1 MKTRHKAFRHVA
13 VLNDKYQFYNTAI
26 GNIAMIT
33 SIDRESNDQFVLT
46 KNFPW
51 DSIKFLLLDFRG
63 KNSLREEIQ
72 SDKTKGKEQQG
83 FSNSKINLF
92 RESTLFPWLILII
105 EGVVDLL
112 LASNWHMFF
121 EIFTLCAI

>member
-46 KNFPW
+46 KNF
-51 DSIKFLLLDFRG
+51 LLLDFRG

-92 RESTLFPWLILII
+92 RESTLFP
-105 EGVVDLL
+105 
-112 LASNWHMFF
+112 
-121 EIFTLCAI
+121 